1 MPLLKKKVC
10 ESVLFNVLEDLKRIL
25 QSIDIESDDESVD
38 DSGLELKLG
47 RELSLDSASDEQP
60 TSTMSMSAMLQELK
74 NSKAKIESV
83 EEESPK
89 KDNQETEEENKG
101 DEKRIETE
109 ARPFEEAVES
119 VEAKQEEM
127 QSDEKENFENEE
139 SPKEKEKEESDPEEQ
154 EKEIKVEAD
163 KGTESPV
170 QEETEIHESKE
181 KPEST
186 GQLNVEQTEKPD
198 QPEQAEAETEA
209 EKPDQSEQTLAETQ
223 SQPLNETP
231 SPEPSI
237 PAGGS
242 GSLPN
247 SQVVT
252 LEDLFPTP
260 TSLSRFSEEIPDD
273 FNTRQFLLSQQISQA
288 HPGFPGFPV

>member
-74 NSKAKIESV
+74 NSKAKVESV

-89 KDNQETEEENKG
+89 KENQETEEENKG

-154 EKEIKVEAD
+154 EKEVKVEAD
-163 KGTESPV
+163 KETESPA

-181 KPEST
+181 EPEST

-198 QPEQAEAETEA
+198 QPEQAEAEAEA